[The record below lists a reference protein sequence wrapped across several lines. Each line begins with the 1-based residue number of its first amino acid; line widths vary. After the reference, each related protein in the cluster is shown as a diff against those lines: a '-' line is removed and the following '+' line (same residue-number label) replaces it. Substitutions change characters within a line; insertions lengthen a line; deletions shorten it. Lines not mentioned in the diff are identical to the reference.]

1 MMRIFI
7 SVVLLLDLYPLFFRR
22 ENVHVGNV
30 KNDCEIFSEIFIGT
44 FNFSNCAFFILGS
57 FLNLSLGIFTN
68 DELTRTETER
78 SCGRN
83 YSSTSITYLTTCSN
97 KNIYRPR
104 SNFPELITTSFCWRA
119 TSGPKVNYDI
129 K

>member
-7 SVVLLLDLYPLFFRR
+7 SVVSLLDLYPLFFRR

-30 KNDCEIFSEIFIGT
+30 KNECEIFSEIFLGT

-78 SCGRN
+78 NCGRN
-83 YSSTSITYLTTCSN
+83 CSSTSS
-97 KNIYRPR
+97 IY
-104 SNFPELITTSFCWRA
+104 NLFDHMLQQKYFPSSL
-119 TSGPKVNYDI
+119 
-129 K
+129 

>member
-7 SVVLLLDLYPLFFRR
+7 SVVSLLDLYPLFFRW

-30 KNDCEIFSEIFIGT
+30 KNECEIFSEIFIGT

-57 FLNLSLGIFTN
+57 FLNLSLDIFTN

-78 SCGRN
+78 SFGRN
-83 YSSTSITYLTTCSN
+83 CSSTSS
-97 KNIYRPR
+97 IYNLFDHMLQQKYFLF
-104 SNFPELITTSFCWRA
+104 SL
-119 TSGPKVNYDI
+119 
-129 K
+129 